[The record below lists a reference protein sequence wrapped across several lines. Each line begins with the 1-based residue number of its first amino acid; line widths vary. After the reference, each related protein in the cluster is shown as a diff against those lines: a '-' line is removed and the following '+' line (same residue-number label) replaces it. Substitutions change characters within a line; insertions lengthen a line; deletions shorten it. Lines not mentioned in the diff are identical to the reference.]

1 MILNHNHI
9 FKISFI
15 LLLLQQRV
23 LLTNAQCITPTN
35 GCING
40 LWSTTLCK
48 CQCIPPFCLD
58 SNGECKSNTGNC
70 GGNPFSTCQSDDSC
84 PWWIDSSRLERC
96 KSGNRVPLGIWEIYS
111 SKEVC
116 CNVEHPYSTSCNTSS
131 QSDSTSQQQATTEDD
146 DDIYEV
152 IPIKFTL
159 NNLPSDVDI
168 RKLKEEMTTI
178 LKRILVDLQDRVQG
192 LKVSNVQENL
202 VLNVNSSDQQGSAS
216 SGTVSRDVYFDVT
229 VVKSQQQER
238 WGPVIIA
245 GIKDSYDIILDR
257 IRQWTDEEYFGYNIG
272 FNMCTENN
280 GSFGMCTSKDER
292 VPAKFR
298 LSNVPIDYGLDMSDL
313 IQQVVSIYRNL
324 LKEEVEIINIEVSN
338 EINLSSSDEREEDT
352 VTKDVFLDIIIKPQP
367 GISDFSPVVNNKLST
382 SRNEIL
388 DGIQSHTD
396 SIYTDYN
403 IDWCIDNDNE
413 NAYNAGGCRYSFSST
428 TLLLPIWSIITIAVG
443 SLIACILCCYIIRCS
458 KRRRSDLKND
468 MNLVSYIDSGKLA
481 SKTEQQMAVGQQ
493 RSTRRPSQAPLPPPR
508 RRTIDYD
515 NRPRSRSRRRTI
527 DTYDDDRPKISRA
540 QSKRSSRSR
549 SHRMLQ
555 QQDDLPRKQDTDY
568 YLENGESFVF
578 DGVEKVDPPQVLA
591 ITNGGDEVVDD
602 LTEKPDPD
610 GDLGMMLEGKWFVDE
625 EDIAPPNRR

>member
-1 MILNHNHI
+1 MILNHNLL

-15 LLLLQQRV
+15 LLLLQPII

-35 GCING
+35 GCVNG
-40 LWSTTLCK
+40 LWSITLCK

-96 KSGNRVPLGIWEIYS
+96 KSGNRVPLGIWDIYS

-131 QSDSTSQQQATTEDD
+131 QSDSASQQQATQTTEDEE
-146 DDIYEV
+146 DIYEV
-152 IPIKFTL
+152 TPIKFTL
-159 NNLPSDVDI
+159 NNLPSDVNI

-178 LKRILVDLQDRVQG
+178 LKRVLVDLQDRVQD

-202 VLNVNSSDQQGSAS
+202 VLNVNSGDQGSGS

-229 VVKSQQQER
+229 VVKSQQQEQ
-238 WGPVIIA
+238 WGPLIIA

-280 GSFGMCTSKDER
+280 GSFGMCTSEDER

-298 LSNVPIDYGLDMSDL
+298 LSNVPIGYGLDINDL
-313 IQQVVSIYRNL
+313 IQQVVLIYKDL
-324 LKEEVEIINIEVSN
+324 LKEELDIIDIQVSN
-338 EINLSSSDEREEDT
+338 EINLSSEGEEET
-352 VTKDVFLDIIIKPQP
+352 VTKDIFLDIIVKP
-367 GISDFSPVVNNKLST
+367 GISDFSPVVNDKLST

-388 DGIQSHTD
+388 DGIQSYTD
-396 SIYTDYN
+396 SIYSDYN
-403 IDWCIDNDNE
+403 IDWCIDNE
-413 NAYNAGGCRYSFSST
+413 NAYNAGGCPYSLSTT
-428 TLLLPIWSIITIAVG
+428 TLLMPIWAIITIAVG

-458 KRRRSDLKND
+458 KRRRADLKND
-468 MNLVSYIDSGKLA
+468 ANLVNYIESGKLA

-493 RSTRRPSQAPLPPPR
+493 RANRRPSQAPLPPPR

-515 NRPRSRSRRRTI
+515 NRPRSQRRRITM
-527 DTYDDDRPKISRA
+527 DAYDDDDRPRLSRVHS
-540 QSKRSSRSR
+540 SKKSSRSR

-555 QQDDLPRKQDTDY
+555 QQGDLPRKQDTDY
-568 YLENGESFVF
+568 YIENGESFVF

-591 ITNGGDEVVDD
+591 ITNGGEDEITDD

-610 GDLGMMLEGKWFVDE
+610 GDLGMMLEGQWFIDE
-625 EDIAPPNRR
+625 EDVAPPKRR

>member
-1 MILNHNHI
+1 
-9 FKISFI
+9 
-15 LLLLQQRV
+15 
-23 LLTNAQCITPTN
+23 
-35 GCING
+35 
-40 LWSTTLCK
+40 
-48 CQCIPPFCLD
+48 
-58 SNGECKSNTGNC
+58 
-70 GGNPFSTCQSDDSC
+70 
-84 PWWIDSSRLERC
+84 
-96 KSGNRVPLGIWEIYS
+96 LGIWEIYS

-131 QSDSTSQQQATTEDD
+131 QSDSTISQQQQQATED

-178 LKRILVDLQDRVQG
+178 LKRILVDLQDRVQD

-202 VLNVNSSDQQGSAS
+202 VLNVNSGDQQGSVS
-216 SGTVSRDVYFDVT
+216 SGTVSRDVYFDVA

-272 FNMCTENN
+272 FNMCTEDN

-313 IQQVVSIYRNL
+313 IQQVVLIYKNL
-324 LKEEVEIINIEVSN
+324 LKEEDQLDIINIEVSN
-338 EINLSSSDEREEDT
+338 EINLSSDKGEEET
-352 VTKDVFLDIIIKPQP
+352 VTKDVFLDIIMKPQP
-367 GISDFSPVVNNKLST
+367 GISDFSQVAKKKLST

-388 DGIQSHTD
+388 DGIQSYTD
-396 SIYTDYN
+396 STYSDYN
-403 IDWCIDNDNE
+403 IDWCIDNE
-413 NAYNAGGCRYSFSST
+413 NAYNAGGCPYSLSTT
-428 TLLLPIWSIITIAVG
+428 TLLLPIWAIITIAVG
-443 SLIACILCCYIIRCS
+443 SLIACIICCYIIRCS

-468 MNLVSYIDSGKLA
+468 ANLVSYIESGKLA
-481 SKTEQQMAVGQQ
+481 SKTEQQMAAGKQ
-493 RSTRRPSQAPLPPPR
+493 RATRRPSQAPLPPPR

-515 NRPRSRSRRRTI
+515 NRPTSRSRRRTM
-527 DTYDDDRPKISRA
+527 DSYDDDNRPRLSRA
-540 QSKRSSRSR
+540 QSKRSRSR

-555 QQDDLPRKQDTDY
+555 QHDDLPRKQDTDY

-578 DGVEKVDPPQVLA
+578 DGVEMVDPPQVLA

-625 EDIAPPNRR
+625 EDIAPPKRR